1 MDAIVI
7 DGESVS
13 DAADVTANATAIVIT
28 VVLTEPAATI
38 TIAAATAITTTAAIP
53 ETVSAA
59 VIQEMAPAI
68 PVPLTMVA
76 VIIIP
81 ADATAAI
88 VPVAAGAIVPV
99 SAMDTIRDIR
109 MAAMPVAT
117 LAAMP
122 ASCLLPPVTVAT
134 AVIKQS
140 KTKRGVNLK
149 KKSKNQR
156 PNGRWLLLSHISPHV
171 QASLKPI
178 YLMPGPIFCHAPA
191 FSFHKNIG

>member
-109 MAAMPVAT
+109 MAAMP
-117 LAAMP
+117 AAMEE
-122 ASCLLPPVTVAT
+122 SCLLPALVQT
-134 AVIKQS
+134 AAAAAILVIDLENYRAMWCQAG
-140 KTKRGVNLK
+140 RL
-149 KKSKNQR
+149 R
-156 PNGRWLLLSHISPHV
+156 P
-171 QASLKPI
+171 AC
-178 YLMPGPIFCHAPA
+178 Y
-191 FSFHKNIG
+191 